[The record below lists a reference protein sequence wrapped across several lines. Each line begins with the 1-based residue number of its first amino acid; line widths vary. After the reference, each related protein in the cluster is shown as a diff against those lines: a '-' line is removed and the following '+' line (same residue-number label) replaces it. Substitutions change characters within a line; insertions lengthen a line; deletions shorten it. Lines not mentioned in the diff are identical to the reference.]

1 MQLRKELAPLESPA
15 IGRSRSLKAKSR
27 RSLVCEA
34 LRTTQRPMSTGI
46 SKEEPMTNS
55 VTHNIA
61 PTQFVEGD
69 GLRYAYRTLGPTTG
83 TPLVFCHR
91 FRGTMDDWDP
101 AVIDGIAAERPVIL
115 FDSAGIGLSTG
126 ETPDSVKGMADKAAE
141 FIRLLRLTQVDLLGF
156 SIGGFVAL
164 TVALDY
170 PELVRRLVLA
180 GTGPGGR
187 FPADRGGEGIVLSGR
202 EILEVAC
209 RPVLGLEEFLFL
221 FFSPSEESRSAARR
235 YWERVN
241 SRPDREPAVSEVTIK
256 AQVAAMIAWS
266 RGNGSAF
273 PRLGEI
279 KQPVLVVNGSNDV
292 MVPTMN
298 SYTMAQKIKDATLI
312 VYPDSGHGF
321 LFQYPE
327 TFRRHVLSF
336 LK

>member
-1 MQLRKELAPLESPA
+1 MRIA
-15 IGRSRSLKAKSR
+15 R
-27 RSLVCEA
+27 LV
-34 LRTTQRPMSTGI
+34 
-46 SKEEPMTNS
+46 
-55 VTHNIA
+55 
-61 PTQFVEGD
+61 
-69 GLRYAYRTLGPTTG
+69 TTG

-101 AVIDGIAAERPVIL
+101 AVIDAIAAERQVIL
-115 FDSAGIGLSTG
+115 FDSAGIGFSTG

-141 FIRLLRLTQVDLLGF
+141 FIRLIGLTQVDLLGF
-156 SIGGFVAL
+156 SIGGFVAQ

-187 FPADRGGEGIVLSGR
+187 WPGDRGGEGIVLSGR

-209 RPVLGLEEFLFL
+209 RPVLGLEEYLFL
-221 FFSPSEESRSAARR
+221 FFSPSEESRATAHR

-256 AQVAAMIAWS
+256 AQVTAMIAWS

-279 KQPVLVVNGSNDV
+279 TQPVLAANGNNDV
-292 MVPTMN
+292 MVPTIN
-298 SYTMAQKIKDATLI
+298 SYTMAQKIKNATLI
-312 VYPDSGHGF
+312 VYPNSGHGF
-321 LFQYPE
+321 LFQDPE
-327 TFRRHVLSF
+327 TFCRHVLEF